1 MKVYLAF
8 FFSDFFS
15 LPKHGS
21 NDTGLEKM
29 NTLTVRLFY
38 INKSKVDTLFLNM
51 CCTTSQVF
59 HTTATIFKKIDDVM
73 IKLHQLPCSN
83 CVGF

>member
-8 FFSDFFS
+8 FFSDFYS

-21 NDTGLEKM
+21 NDAGLEKM
-29 NTLTVRLFY
+29 NPLTVRVFCS
-38 INKSKVDTLFLNM
+38 NKSKADTLFLNM

-59 HTTATIFKKIDDVM
+59 DTTATIFKK
-73 IKLHQLPCSN
+73 N
-83 CVGF
+83 